1 MPTQIIRIAALLC
14 GLAALP
20 ALAQDLPA
28 FTHVEACR
36 IDDTS
41 AVIRMVYQGGECE
54 TTEALEPR
62 VELDG
67 TGAMVVI
74 ATEAT
79 AQVCTMQ
86 IVPNHVQ
93 KTIGIAPDT
102 SELDITLLNPQLEP
116 QGQQTVPVLKDG
128 VDCSAAGES
137 F

>member
-14 GLAALP
+14 GLATLP
-20 ALAQDLPA
+20 ALAQDLPG
-28 FTHVEACR
+28 FTSVEACR

-41 AVIRMVYQGGECE
+41 AVIRMVYEGGSCE

-67 TGAMVVI
+67 TSATVVI
-74 ATEAT
+74 ASKAT
-79 AQVCTMQ
+79 AEMCTMQ

-102 SELDITLLNPQLEP
+102 AELVITLLNPQLEP
-116 QGQQTVPVLKDG
+116 QGQETVPVLADG

>member
-1 MPTQIIRIAALLC
+1 MPTRIIRIAALLC
-14 GLAALP
+14 GLATLP
-20 ALAQDLPA
+20 ALAQDLPG
-28 FTHVEACR
+28 FTSVEACR

-41 AVIRMVYQGGECE
+41 AVIRMVYEGGSCE

-67 TGAMVVI
+67 TSATVVI
-74 ATEAT
+74 ASKAT
-79 AQVCTMQ
+79 AAMCTMQ
-86 IVPNHVQ
+86 IVPNHVK

-102 SELDITLLNPQLEP
+102 AELVITLLNPQLEP
-116 QGQQTVPVLKDG
+116 QGQETVPVLADG